1 MNSLAHV
8 EARYIADKYISF
20 RLLVIICLIFF
31 FAQEIQA
38 KEEQERKH
46 PEQDWGLA
54 VGIRSGG
61 IPFAADEGS
70 VYSFI
75 PMIYYEDEHFFLNGL
90 EGGVKV
96 VEKNNWHINGLFRM
110 RFFDIPKRFQ
120 NVIQE
125 DSVDFGLQLHYQ
137 PSDFFFMDM
146 EAMTEQ
152 DFRSHANVRSGLKR
166 SSEDFEWK
174 LYGNLRYKT
183 SSFNSYYYGLTVED
197 VGSGV
202 DASLGLEVR
211 YHLFRNL
218 YLLGSAQTTLLD
230 SNVRDVS
237 FVDKDH
243 VEEYYLGLG
252 FFNDR
257 KKEHKKELSINP
269 YWRLAHGWGTPSN
282 IGDIFAGDMVKDPYN
297 NQLTSIFY
305 GHPLTDELFGIPFE
319 IYLTPGFVHHW
330 SSEVQ
335 SSGQEYVLA
344 IKAYYTVNWPTKW
357 RVGVAEGLS
366 YASPVTY
373 IEQSEM
379 GRKGYESSKLLNY
392 LDFSLDI
399 DMGDLLNV
407 RSLDGIW
414 LGYTLHHRSAIFESA
429 SHFGRIKGGSNYNAI
444 YLQYHF

>member
-1 MNSLAHV
+1 MHRTILFSLA
-8 EARYIADKYISF
+8 
-20 RLLVIICLIFF
+20 IFLFLTF
-31 FAQEIQA
+31 FADRDLCA
-38 KEEQERKH
+38 EEGTEYKY
-46 PEQDWGLA
+46 PEQSWGLA
-54 VGIRSGG
+54 VGIRSAV
-61 IPFAADEGS
+61 IPFTADEGTVS
-70 VYSFI
+70 SFI
-75 PMIYYEDEHFFLNGL
+75 PMMYYEGERFFLHGL
-90 EGGVKV
+90 EGGAHVIKQD
-96 VEKNNWHINGLFRM
+96 NWQLNGLFRM

-125 DSVDFGLQLHYQ
+125 DGVDFGLQLHYQ
-137 PSDFFFMDM
+137 PADSFYLDV
-146 EAMTEQ
+146 EIMTEE
-152 DFRSHANVRSGLKR
+152 DFRSHANLSSGLMFN
-166 SSEDFEWK
+166 SEDLEWK
-174 LYGNLRYKT
+174 LYGNLRYK
-183 SSFNSYYYGLTVED
+183 SAKFNDHYYGLTVED

-202 DASLGLEVR
+202 ETSLGLEGR

-218 YLLGSAQTTLLD
+218 YLLGSARTTLLD
-230 SNVRDVS
+230 SGVREIS

-243 VEEYYLGLG
+243 VEEYYLGIG

-257 KKEHKKELSINP
+257 KKERKKELSITP
-269 YWRLAHGWGTPSN
+269 YWRVAHGWGTPSN
-282 IGDIFAGDMVKDPYN
+282 IGEILSGDTVKDPYN

-335 SSGQEYVLA
+335 RSGQEYVLA
-344 IKAYYTVNWPTKW
+344 IKAYYTVNWPIKW
-357 RVGVAEGLS
+357 RLGVAEGLS

-379 GRKGYESSKLLNY
+379 ERKGYESSKLLNY

-399 DMGDLLNV
+399 DLGDLFNI
-407 RSLDGIW
+407 RGLDGIW

-429 SHFGRIKGGSNYNAI
+429 SQFGRIKGGSNYNAV